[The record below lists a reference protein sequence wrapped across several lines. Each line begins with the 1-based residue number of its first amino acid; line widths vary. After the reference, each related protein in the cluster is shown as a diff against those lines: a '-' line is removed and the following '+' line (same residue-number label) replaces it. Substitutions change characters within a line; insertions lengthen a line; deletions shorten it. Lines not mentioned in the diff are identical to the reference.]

1 MEFIHPYW
9 LFGLLAI
16 AIPIII
22 HLFNFR
28 RYRKYYFTNL
38 KFLKSI
44 KKETKK
50 QSRLR
55 HLLILLARILAIVS
69 LVLAFARPYFPGPQ
83 GLQKTDVAMVCIYL
97 DNSLSM
103 QASISGHMLLDD
115 AITKAA
121 GVVDAYGPSDRFQL
135 ITNDFEGKHQQFY
148 NKDELLKLLN
158 EIQVSPRM
166 KMLSDVFQ
174 RQQELAPDLIKEKL
188 HFYIIS
194 DFQRSSI
201 DFEALDEDTAK
212 LVFLMPLMDAG
223 YENVYIDSCW
233 FATPFNHLNQ
243 HQELYVSLMNASGTD
258 LEKIP
263 IRLLINGGQR
273 AIATF
278 DIQAGSRAEV
288 RLPFTN
294 REAGF
299 QSGLLSIDDYPITW
313 DDRMYLSW
321 AVKDIIPVL
330 AIYEDS
336 PGFYLSSLFSN
347 DSVFYFKAV
356 ELRKLDYSIFSGF
369 DLIVLD
375 NINRISTGLAAEL
388 QRYIGSGGSLLLIPG
403 MDAELSSINTFLT
416 QMNSGQL
423 MPYDTS
429 GLQVTGINATH
440 EIFNDVFETIPEKI
454 DLPAVFGHY
463 PFRNFRN
470 TYSDVILE
478 LQNGDPLISVS
489 RNRKGKLYVITS
501 PAGDESGNLIRH
513 ALWVPLMYRMAM
525 LSRPQE
531 RLFYTMGEQSMI
543 SIDRINISGDQSLL
557 VKLSGSSF
565 EFIPGQRSNVETT
578 DLFFYDQIREA
589 GIYELIVS
597 GKQLIGFAFNYNRK
611 ESNPEI
617 ISPDEL
623 IEYISALNMDN
634 IFMLDARVKPVKQL
648 ITEFNKGVELW
659 KIFIWL
665 ALLFLLIEIILLRI
679 PWGRK

>member
-83 GLQKTDVAMVCIYL
+83 GLQKTDVAMISIYL
-97 DNSLSM
+97 DNSMSM
-103 QASISGHMLLDD
+103 QASISGHMLLHD
-115 AITKAA
+115 AITKAE

-135 ITNDFEGKHQQFY
+135 ISNDFEGKHQQFY
-148 NKDELLKLLN
+148 NKDEFLKLLN
-158 EIQVSPRM
+158 EIQISASM

-174 RQQELAPDLIKEKL
+174 RQQALAPEGIEDKL

-194 DFQRSSI
+194 DFQRSSM
-201 DFEALDEDTAK
+201 DFEALGKDTSK
-212 LVFLMPLMDAG
+212 LVFLMPLMDTG
-223 YENVYIDSCW
+223 YGNVYIDSCW
-233 FATPFNHLNQ
+233 FSTPFNHLNQ
-243 HQELYVSLMNASGTD
+243 HQDLYVSLMNASGTD

-263 IRLLINGGQR
+263 IRLIINGSQR
-273 AIATF
+273 AIAAF
-278 DIQAGSRAEV
+278 DIQSGSKAEV
-288 RLPFTN
+288 KLPFTN

-313 DDRMYLSW
+313 DDRMFLSW
-321 AVKDIIPVL
+321 FVKDIIPVL

-336 PGFYLSSLFSN
+336 PGFYLSTLFSN
-347 DSVFYFKAV
+347 DSVFNFKAV
-356 ELRKLDYSIFSGF
+356 ELRKLDYSIFSKF
-369 DLIVLD
+369 DMIVLD

-388 QRYIGSGGSLLLIPG
+388 HRYVGSGGSLLLIPG
-403 MDAELSSINTFLT
+403 IDAELISINTFLA

-423 MPYDTS
+423 MPFDTS
-429 GLQVTGINATH
+429 GLLVTGINTTH
-440 EIFNDVFETIPEKI
+440 EIFNDVFESIPEKI
-454 DLPAVFGHY
+454 DLPAVLGHF
-463 PFRNFRN
+463 PLRNYRN
-470 TYSDVILE
+470 TYSDVILD
-478 LQNGDPLISVS
+478 LQNADPLISVS
-489 RNRKGKLYVITS
+489 RSRKGKFYLITS
-501 PAGDESGNLIRH
+501 PSGDEYGNLVRH

-531 RLFYTMGEQSMI
+531 RLFYTMGEENMI
-543 SIDRINISGDQSLL
+543 SIDRINIAGDQNLL
-557 VKLSGSSF
+557 VKLSGSDF
-565 EFIPGQRSNVETT
+565 EFIPGQRSSAETT
-578 DLFFYDQIREA
+578 GLFFYDQIREA

-611 ESNPEI
+611 ESDPEI

-623 IEYISALNMDN
+623 TAYVSALNMDN
-634 IFMLDARVKPVKQL
+634 IFILDASEKPVKQL

-665 ALLFLLIEIILLRI
+665 ALFLLLIEIILLRI
-679 PWGRK
+679 PWGRR